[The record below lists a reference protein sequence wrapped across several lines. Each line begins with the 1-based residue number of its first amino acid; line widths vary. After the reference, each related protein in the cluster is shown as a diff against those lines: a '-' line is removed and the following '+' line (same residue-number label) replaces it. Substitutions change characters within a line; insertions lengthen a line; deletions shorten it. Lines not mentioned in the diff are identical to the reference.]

1 MTNGA
6 FEFDRVE
13 IQQGAPPAFTGSQAA
28 RIFAKG
34 PTLVAKEATIDVS
47 GMTPSPHDSAHPDP
61 IMDWDGD
68 GSASLFSDG
77 ADFDGIASAMGAPA
91 QGPGV

>member
-1 MTNGA
+1 
-6 FEFDRVE
+6 
-13 IQQGAPPAFTGSQAA
+13 
-28 RIFAKG
+28 
-34 PTLVAKEATIDVS
+34 
-47 GMTPSPHDSAHPDP
+47 
-61 IMDWDGD
+61 MDWDGD